1 MLNCNEL
8 DKNYKVE
15 IRRNSYGY
23 LYHFNEVIPSDIKTI
38 SVSES
43 YRILKE
49 NHTIFIPV
57 LEDIEILKI
66 IYELNENLFPNS
78 NINRRVLYIK
88 GLETKTPWKIDI
100 EYPIIKNFTIKDF
113 KTERKLANYLLG
125 YLHDEDITNS
135 DDINGNKET
144 LLRVLKL
151 EKIKLKSLHKYPPKM
166 DNCYT

>member
-1 MLNCNEL
+1 MLNFEEL
-8 DKNYKVE
+8 DKKYKVE

-23 LYHFNEVIPSDIKTI
+23 LYHYDEVIPSNIKTI

-43 YRILKE
+43 YKILKE
-49 NHTIFIPV
+49 NNTIFIPV
-57 LEDIEILKI
+57 FEDKEILNI

-78 NINRRVLYIK
+78 NVNRRVLYIK

-100 EYPIIKNFTIKDF
+100 DYPNIKNFTVKDF

-125 YLHDEDITNS
+125 YLQDEDITNT

-144 LLRVLKL
+144 LLRVLKS
-151 EKIKLKSLHKYPPKM
+151 EKEKLK
-166 DNCYT
+166 NFF